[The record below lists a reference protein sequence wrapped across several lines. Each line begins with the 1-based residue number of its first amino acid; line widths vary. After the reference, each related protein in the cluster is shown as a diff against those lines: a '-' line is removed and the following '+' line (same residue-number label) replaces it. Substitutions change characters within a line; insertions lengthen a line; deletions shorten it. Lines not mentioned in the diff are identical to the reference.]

1 MEEVVNTPEAVTETP
16 KTEAVVTTQPG
27 EKTDSALLLKSL
39 QEEREKR
46 RLAEEEIA
54 NLKATPQN
62 DVFSDEGLALK
73 KEIDAIKATQALKDE
88 REALS
93 GLQSQ
98 FPAIKDKAAEF
109 ENFRS
114 ENPGMKL
121 ETAAKAFLVEND
133 LFEKPARK
141 GLERQSGGGRTAPK
155 EGMSVEDVADLRVN
169 NFRKYSQL
177 LREGKIQVD

>member
-1 MEEVVNTPEAVTETP
+1 MDEVVNETPVTEEQKVEEVVTP
-16 KTEAVVTTQPG
+16 QPG

-39 QEEREKR
+39 QKEREEKR
-46 RLAEEEIA
+46 ALEAQ
-54 NLKATPQN
+54 LKALQETPQSN
-62 DVFSDEGLALK
+62 EVFSDEGLLLK
-73 KEIDAIKATQALKDE
+73 REIDALKQAQAQKDE
-88 REALS
+88 QIALS

-114 ENPGMKL
+114 ENPGMRL

-141 GLERQSGGGRTAPK
+141 GLESQSGGGRVAPK
-155 EGMSVEDVADLRVN
+155 EGMSAEDVKDLRNN
-169 NFRKYSQL
+169 NFRKYAQL
-177 LREGKIQVD
+177 LREGKIKVN